1 MSSVKK
7 LSREKKMSSE
17 KKLSNEK
24 KLSHETNLSSEKKLS
39 YETNLSCEKRFYNE
53 KKISVQISVT
63 QNFVW
68 ARSQSS
74 TIYWLSTNLQAFSC
88 PHILSQRRVKVFF
101 ENNFFSKKSM
111 FSKIL
116 YGLDMTRSRYCS
128 SLLITCVHKL

>member
-1 MSSVKK
+1 
-7 LSREKKMSSE
+7 MSSE

-53 KKISVQISVT
+53 QKISVQIYVT
-63 QNFVW
+63 QYFQNFVW
-68 ARSQSS
+68 AWSQSS
-74 TIYWLSTNLQAFSC
+74 TIYWLSTNLQTFSC